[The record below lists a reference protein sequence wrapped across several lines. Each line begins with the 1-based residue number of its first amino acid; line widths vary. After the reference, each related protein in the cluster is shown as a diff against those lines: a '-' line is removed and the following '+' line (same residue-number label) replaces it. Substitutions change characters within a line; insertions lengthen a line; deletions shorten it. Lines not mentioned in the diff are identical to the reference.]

1 MYIFADKVVD
11 RFLKYVSFDT
21 KSNPD
26 SNSCPSSK
34 SQIELADYLA
44 DECRKIGLVDV
55 TRDDNGYVYASLSSN
70 SENYR
75 SKIGFVAHMDTGPD
89 FNGKNVSP
97 RIIKDY
103 NGGDIVLNKNRI
115 LSPSEFDV
123 LKNYVDQDLIVTDG
137 TSLLGADDKAGIA
150 EIMTAVEYL
159 IENNIEHGDIKIAFT
174 PDEEIGRGVDKIN
187 LNNFDCDF
195 AFTVDGGGI
204 GELSY
209 ENFNAAK
216 AKIILYG
223 KNIHPGEA
231 KNIMVNSILVAN
243 EIISR
248 FPKDE
253 IPATTE
259 KKQGFYHVNNIFGS
273 VEKTELEYIIRDFDK
288 ENFEARK
295 DFVRKIILEVKN
307 KFGCKIDLEI
317 TDQYYNMRDKIDNNL
332 LEFMRKAFEKANVI
346 PIEKSMRGG
355 TDGAM
360 LSYKNIP
367 CPNVFTGG
375 HNFHGPYEFI
385 CIQSMCKAVEVI
397 INLATQN

>member
-11 RFLKYVSFDT
+11 RFLKYISFDT

-26 SNSCPSSK
+26 SSSCPSSK
-34 SQIELADYLA
+34 SQIKLADYLA

-75 SKIGFVAHMDTGPD
+75 SKIGFVAHIDTSPD

-216 AKIILYG
+216 AKIVLYG

>member
-11 RFLKYVSFDT
+11 RFLKYISFDT

-34 SQIELADYLA
+34 SQIKLADHLA

-75 SKIGFVAHMDTGPD
+75 SKIGFVAHIDTSPD

-195 AFTVDGGGI
+195 AFTVDGGGV

-216 AKIILYG
+216 AKIVLYG

-307 KFGCKIDLEI
+307 KFGCEIDLEI

-332 LEFMRKAFEKANVI
+332 LE
-346 PIEKSMRGG
+346 
-355 TDGAM
+355 
-360 LSYKNIP
+360 
-367 CPNVFTGG
+367 
-375 HNFHGPYEFI
+375 
-385 CIQSMCKAVEVI
+385 
-397 INLATQN
+397 